1 MDARTALTLVWPS
14 KAYLSGY
21 VSALEQGWS
30 PDNVRGTVVAE
41 EHLARIRWDATGF
54 LASLV
59 DREAAG
65 PPIQLPD
72 GSTAPRLP
80 GYQRWLWDGD
90 FCGVIGFR
98 WQRGTEALPPYCL
111 GHIGYSVVP
120 WKRGRG
126 YATEALRQILPEA
139 RAEGLRYVELSVER
153 GNGASRQVI
162 ETNGGVLVAEV
173 AKPAAFGG
181 TSSLRYHIRLDQH
194 AHSV

>member
-1 MDARTALTLVWPS
+1 MDARARLELVWPS
-14 KAYLSGY
+14 KSYLPGY
-21 VSALEQGWS
+21 VAALEQGWS
-30 PDNVRGTVVAE
+30 PDNVRGAVVTQ
-41 EHLARIRWDATGF
+41 EHLARIQWDAAGF
-54 LASLV
+54 LAGLV
-59 DREAAG
+59 DRDAAG
-65 PPIQLPD
+65 PPIELPD

-80 GYQRWLWDGD
+80 GYQRWLWDGE

-153 GNGASRQVI
+153 GNGASRHVI
-162 ETNGGVLVAEV
+162 EANGGVLVAEV
-173 AKPAAFGG
+173 VKPAAFGG
-181 TSSLRYHIRLDQH
+181 ASSLRYHIRLDPDS
-194 AHSV
+194 AA